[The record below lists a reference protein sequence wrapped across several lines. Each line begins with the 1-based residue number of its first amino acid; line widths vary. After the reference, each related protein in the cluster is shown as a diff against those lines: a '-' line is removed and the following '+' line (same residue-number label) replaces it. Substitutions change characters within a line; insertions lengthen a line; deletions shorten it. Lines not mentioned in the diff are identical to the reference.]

1 MFCGINGD
9 KQFIVQVY
17 QLLTL
22 KVEAEH
28 HLESNKFKVLASRST
43 RNEMGIKN
51 NKRK

>member
-28 HLESNKFKVLASRST
+28 HLD
-43 RNEMGIKN
+43 
-51 NKRK
+51 RKQQVQSSGF